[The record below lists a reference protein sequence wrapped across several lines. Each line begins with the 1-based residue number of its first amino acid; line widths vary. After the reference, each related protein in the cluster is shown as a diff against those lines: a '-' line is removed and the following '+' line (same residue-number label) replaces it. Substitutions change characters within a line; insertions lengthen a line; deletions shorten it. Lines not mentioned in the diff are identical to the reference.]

1 MTRSVFNLEDAV
13 TTIRQRWKTIL
24 LFVVASGLA
33 ATITVFLV
41 PRYYRSIA
49 LIVSANTVLADKGRL
64 FNDHIQNLYS
74 YFGSGDDLDRIYGV
88 GDLDTTYKKLVDEF
102 AMADYYRLDNDS
114 LNIRRQKAVKLLR
127 KDLAFQKTE
136 NGQLQIFAWTKN
148 RQLSAQLVNRMI
160 GLIEETEAGIWEKNY
175 QASVDELTASLG
187 SMEKEYRLLSD
198 SLTHADKISGSLLML
213 RLQTLSDQLKEYQKK
228 AGEFK
233 LAAKAAPAVLYVL
246 QAASPAAKAER
257 PDKPAIILAACFAGF
272 VFICLWL
279 LIVYRKPLY

>member
-1 MTRSVFNLEDAV
+1 MTRSIFNLEDAV

-41 PRYYRSIA
+41 PRYYRSTA
-49 LIVSANTVLADKGRL
+49 LIVSANTALADKGRL

-88 GDLDTTYKKLVDEF
+88 GDMDTTYKKLVDEF

-136 NGQLQIFAWTKN
+136 NGQLQVFAWTKD

-175 QASVDELTASLG
+175 QASVDELNASLA